1 MIITTLSTAI
11 TSWLRPRRGGNEQ
24 ENRKDARTKYTDT
37 AAFRGQTDE
46 KQAAVKLMGED
57 SIEESR
63 RLGSRAQGLQIAATD
78 TAREDQG
85 PAEGALGMAAS
96 R

>member
-1 MIITTLSTAI
+1 M
-11 TSWLRPRRGGNEQ
+11 
-24 ENRKDARTKYTDT
+24 
-37 AAFRGQTDE
+37 
-46 KQAAVKLMGED
+46 KLMGED